1 MISPGGIPQIPGDM
15 DVLAGHATA
24 LSGVGASFA
33 STGERVNSTWQQLAP
48 VYDAPEVGQLLAAT
62 GPVQTTSASVG
73 EDITTVGGAL
83 ATYASTVKQIQD
95 QLDALR
101 TQAQDLVAEA
111 DADKANEGG
120 LEKVGEFVGIGG
132 DDDEYAE
139 RSNELV
145 GQVNAQVAAF
155 DEAQRVCAN
164 TINALYGGGIQYR
177 ADDGD
182 GHREAGEFG
191 YTAEQLDAAVEQGQE
206 LPWGTYAETD
216 TGIVGGVWDGAKMF
230 VGDLGALI
238 GRDPVTGQWS
248 WATAGTAWK
257 GLGTFALA
265 IGVYA
270 TPGGSIIDQQ
280 FNDGALGNTLINAGK
295 GIIAYD
301 EWGKGDNARAAGMA
315 GFNVLSAIVG
325 TKGAGAGLRGG
336 GAALQASRVG
346 AVSRAGGAMIR
357 SGEFLGR
364 LPTTESLAVRVS
376 QHVPSLRLPDFGNL
390 PDVNVPHHVDTPS
403 VDTPR
408 VEARPAVAN
417 PGSVGG
423 NLADGPGHHSADR
436 TGPTAVPSD
445 VPGPRGDTTPAAA
458 VPDASPQHANAAG
471 NGAAPDDPAHDT
483 DTPATDREPALIGAG
498 NDTVPIPGI
507 GDGPADHTPGD
518 ITPDDT
524 PGDVTAG
531 DTTPGDGTPGD
542 TDLGAQPD
550 GSWVGREH
558 GSEFT
563 LMPEQ
568 NAAADQFLAGARD
581 AEGQISPQVT
591 SVADNIDGARMQGY
605 PDFVLKGED
614 SLKRKLATDLA
625 ENPDLSLDE
634 AVTGLRDSVRYTIE
648 VPPGNYTDG
657 VVRAVDDL
665 RARGFENVT
674 WKPTWDVPDSY
685 KGVNS
690 TWRDPTTGHIFELQF
705 HTPDSFNAKMAT
717 HKLYEAQ
724 RVSGV
729 PADEVARLRVE
740 QGETFRQVDSP
751 PGTDRLTA
759 LGDDLTRDRQ
769 PVVVGVYGT
778 EGNAS
783 TVPPHQS
790 EAGHAGSSNAS
801 ETPREA
807 HLGSDRG
814 GDGGSNG
821 RGSSGLD
828 AGDAT
833 PPSGDGDLPRRLT
846 NPADPHPALD
856 STERVALD
864 QRQTDLTNRHPVDY
878 DDWRLNDPAHPGREH
893 RNQDIEAKVALDLRE
908 QGKLPEDVT
917 RPTDSRDGDFIDPS
931 TGKKWDIK
939 GFHSDWPEHVSRERR
954 YDAFPEA
961 LTPEDFRRKV
971 TEELDLRPGERY
983 GDRNIILNTRN
994 LDQDAIDFMRR
1005 IVDEEGWG
1013 DRIVWYP

>member
-1 MISPGGIPQIPGDM
+1 VGKFGLAVAMTAGNPGMIARGDSPAIPGIF
-15 DVLAGHATA
+15 AEGEASA
-24 LSGVGASFA
+24 LLVGA
-33 STGERVNSTWQQLAP
+33 
-48 VYDAPEVGQLLAAT
+48 
-62 GPVQTTSASVG
+62 
-73 EDITTVGGAL
+73 
-83 ATYASTVKQIQD
+83 
-95 QLDALR
+95 
-101 TQAQDLVAEA
+101 
-111 DADKANEGG
+111 
-120 LEKVGEFVGIGG
+120 
-132 DDDEYAE
+132 
-139 RSNELV
+139 
-145 GQVNAQVAAF
+145 
-155 DEAQRVCAN
+155 
-164 TINALYGGGIQYR
+164 
-177 ADDGD
+177 
-182 GHREAGEFG
+182 
-191 YTAEQLDAAVEQGQE
+191 
-206 LPWGTYAETD
+206 
-216 TGIVGGVWDGAKMF
+216 
-230 VGDLGALI
+230 
-238 GRDPVTGQWS
+238 
-248 WATAGTAWK
+248 
-257 GLGTFALA
+257 
-265 IGVYA
+265 
-270 TPGGSIIDQQ
+270 
-280 FNDGALGNTLINAGK
+280 GK
-295 GIIAYD
+295 SIIAYD
-301 EWGKGDNARAAGMA
+301 EWGKGDNSRAAGMA
-315 GFNVLSAIVG
+315 TFNVLSAIVG

-483 DTPATDREPALIGAG
+483 DTLATDREPALIGAG